1 MRDSE
6 DFQQNSRSSGPPVEH
21 PAALWSIFH
30 SSHLKLWYAVTT
42 WNVHESDE
50 RFVVLRTRRRAT
62 SYMYCHT
69 APWRSDSFSATG
81 PVVRLRTATSAPSPA
96 TSRAQL
102 SCPALPKPYQLW
114 TTSNV
119 QVGHPPTRDFQIP
132 PIWNQAVAS
141 ERHQESASTS

>member
-21 PAALWSIFH
+21 PAALWSIFR
-30 SSHLKLWYAVTT
+30 SSHPKLRYAVTT

-50 RFVVLRTRRRAT
+50 RLVVLRTRRRAT
-62 SYMYCHT
+62 CIATQLPGARTHFQPLVLWSVYTNSNFCAIPSHELCAT
-69 APWRSDSFSATG
+69 FLPRSSQAVPIMDYVQRAS
-81 PVVRLRTATSAPSPA
+81 RT
-96 TSRAQL
+96 L
-102 SCPALPKPYQLW
+102 
-114 TTSNV
+114 
-119 QVGHPPTRDFQIP
+119 PPTRDFQIP